1 LHTIIQKRELK
12 NKTER
17 REELQHDDGAK
28 CKTKKMIKR
37 TLNPKKKVKRR
48 SPKSRTKNWVLKT
61 NSI

>member
-28 CKTKKMIKR
+28 CKRKKMIKR

-48 SPKSRTKNWVLKT
+48 SPKSRPKT
-61 NSI
+61 GF